1 MHYSQRT
8 TLQFPYVVLSERS
21 FDSSTGQ
28 EEKASVERRAVAG
41 HLQDTVGI
49 RNERV
54 GENNKRFILFIS
66 FNTW

>member
-28 EEKASVERRAVAG
+28 EEKASVERRVAAG

-54 GENNKRFILFIS
+54 GKNNKRFILFIS